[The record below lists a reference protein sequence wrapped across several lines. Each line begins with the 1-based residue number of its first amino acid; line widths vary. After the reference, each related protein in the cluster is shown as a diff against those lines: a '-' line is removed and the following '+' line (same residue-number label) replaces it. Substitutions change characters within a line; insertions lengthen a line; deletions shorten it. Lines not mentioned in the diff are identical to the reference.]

1 MQTTSELHK
10 SLLRN
15 PDHIKET
22 RVEIAGVWHGE
33 SDIQD
38 LSTSGALF
46 TGDAPSVGGCR
57 ARTMKLVAWVPSESI
72 PRGAKIKIEQR
83 LILPDYRTGE
93 IISAAEW
100 IPKGTFYVS
109 SRSTDQV
116 TGAVTFIGYDGMRKA
131 DGQFVSNLDT
141 DEWPRPCD
149 QVVAAIAQRMGVAV
163 DSRTVLDPSVMV
175 DYPNDYT
182 MREVLGYIAA
192 AHAGNWIITDANKLR
207 LIGLCEIPEE
217 TSYLIDD
224 HGDAIT
230 FGGVRILV

>member
-1 MQTTSELHK
+1 MQITSELHK

-15 PDHIKET
+15 LDHIKET
-22 RVEIAGVWHGE
+22 RVEIAGVWYGE

-46 TGDAPSVGGCR
+46 ADDTPSVGGCR
-57 ARTMKLVAWVPSESI
+57 ARTMKLVAWVQSESI
-72 PRGAKIKIEQR
+72 PRGAQIRIEQR
-83 LILPDYRTGE
+83 LILPDYRTGG

-100 IPKGTFYVS
+100 IPKGTFYVA
-109 SRSTDQV
+109 SRSIDRA
-116 TGAVTFIGYDGMRKA
+116 TGAITFSGYDGMRKA
-131 DGQFVSNLDT
+131 DGQFVSDSDT
-141 DEWPRPCD
+141 GEWPRPCD

-192 AHAGNWIITDANKLR
+192 AHAGNWIITDANELR

-217 TSYLIDD
+217 TSYLIDEY
-224 HGDAIT
+224 GDVIA
-230 FGGVRILV
+230 FGGVRIIV